1 MDAKA
6 FTIADSTDWLGTAL
20 ADFAPLESALRCQ
33 VCKDFFDTPMMTSCS
48 HTFCSLCIRRCFA
61 ADGRCPTCRAAD
73 QDSKLRRNW
82 TAQELVDTFQRAR
95 PSALELAR
103 RGVAETSPESG
114 PGTKKARGRGSEKKR
129 KLDEIQDSED
139 GGDQSEEEA
148 ERRPVRK
155 TRTQPRRSATSS
167 RTPEII
173 DLEDDGDGDFVAEEE
188 DEEAQPNDGLVAC
201 PMCNKRMKE
210 EAVFSHLDRCDGPDK
225 DDAYSR
231 ATRTRQNKT
240 AASTHPLQRSRNSLA
255 LSRNTEPL
263 QRLPQLNY
271 SLLKDTALRKKL
283 SELGIPSTGTR
294 PQQIK
299 RHTEWVNLW
308 NANVDSLRPR
318 TKKELLSDLDKWE
331 RSQSLESGG
340 IIGSTSGSQV
350 MKKDFDGDGWA
361 KNNKSHF
368 DELIAAARSKRAA
381 PKVEGGNSE
390 EKTEEATS
398 SEMNGAMPPASVEN
412 LEEGKEAHP
421 YEDNEGAIEKV
432 RDRVDDAASGRPSLP
447 HRNSN
452 TMEDANSTTTAADH
466 TQAPTSSS
474 QATGSPSKSASA
486 DREKVP
492 SSLPAH
498 LASSKDVRKRP
509 MFEIPSEP
517 IIDVDTEHGR

>member
-61 ADGRCPTCRAAD
+61 ADGRCPTCRATD

-103 RGVAETSPESG
+103 RGAAETGPESG
-114 PGTKKARGRGSEKKR
+114 SGAKKARGRGSEKKR

-139 GGDQSEEEA
+139 GGDLSEEEA

-225 DDAYSR
+225 DDASSR
-231 ATRTRQNKT
+231 ATRTRYIIIFFFFIW
-240 AASTHPLQRSRNSLA
+240 LR
-255 LSRNTEPL
+255 
-263 QRLPQLNY
+263 
-271 SLLKDTALRKKL
+271 DTLR
-283 SELGIPSTGTR
+283 
-294 PQQIK
+294 
-299 RHTEWVNLW
+299 
-308 NANVDSLRPR
+308 ANVDLKGKTRQQPRPI
-318 TKKELLSDLDKWE
+318 LS
-331 RSQSLESGG
+331 S
-340 IIGSTSGSQV
+340 
-350 MKKDFDGDGWA
+350 
-361 KNNKSHF
+361 
-368 DELIAAARSKRAA
+368 A
-381 PKVEGGNSE
+381 P
-390 EKTEEATS
+390 
-398 SEMNGAMPPASVEN
+398 
-412 LEEGKEAHP
+412 
-421 YEDNEGAIEKV
+421 AIV
-432 RDRVDDAASGRPSLP
+432 
-447 HRNSN
+447 
-452 TMEDANSTTTAADH
+452 
-466 TQAPTSSS
+466 
-474 QATGSPSKSASA
+474 
-486 DREKVP
+486 
-492 SSLPAH
+492 
-498 LASSKDVRKRP
+498 
-509 MFEIPSEP
+509 
-517 IIDVDTEHGR
+517 